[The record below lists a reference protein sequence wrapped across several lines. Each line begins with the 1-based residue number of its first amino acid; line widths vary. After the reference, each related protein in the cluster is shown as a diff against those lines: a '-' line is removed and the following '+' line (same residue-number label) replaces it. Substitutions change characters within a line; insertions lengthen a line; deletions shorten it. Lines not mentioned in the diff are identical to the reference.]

1 MRPDDPE
8 QRVPDYLALLRLTD
22 RNAVILGAGG
32 LGIGRQTSHALAQA
46 GASLI
51 CVEKTTELA
60 DGIAAEAGG
69 TPLVADITDRGDME
83 RLFSDIDRIF
93 DGRLDV
99 LVDIVGVSAF
109 APLLEM
115 DDATWHQAHELVLRH
130 AFMAAQLAGRR
141 LVASGGGAMVFIGS
155 ASGITASPLH
165 AAYGAMKAGLMQ
177 LVKTAAQEL
186 GPYGVRVNAV
196 APGPVWTGRVATLLG
211 PERRKPLDDVT
222 PLGHIA
228 LPSDIASVLLFLASD
243 LSRHVTGQTI
253 SIDGGALIATPF
265 PDP

>member
-1 MRPDDPE
+1 M
-8 QRVPDYLALLRLTD
+8 LRLTG

-32 LGIGRQTSHALAQA
+32 LGIGRQASHALSQA
-46 GASLI
+46 GANLV
-51 CVEKTTELA
+51 CVEKTDELA
-60 DGIAAEAGG
+60 ERITAEVGG
-69 TPLVADITDRGDME
+69 TPLVADITDRHAIE
-83 RLFSDIDRIF
+83 LLFTEIDRIF

-99 LVDIVGVSAF
+99 LIDIVGVSAF

-115 DDATWHQAHELVLRH
+115 DDATWHQAHDLVLRH

-141 LVASGGGAMVFIGS
+141 MVASGGGAMVFIGS
-155 ASGITASPLH
+155 ASGLTASPLH

-186 GPYGVRVNAV
+186 GPHGVRVNAV

-228 LPSDIASVLLFLASD
+228 LPCDIASVLLFLASD
-243 LSRHVTGQTI
+243 LSRHVSGQTI
-253 SIDGGALIATPF
+253 SVDGGALVATPF